1 MYGRHSPF
9 PFQDASSLG
18 YPPSTNGLGSQMMG
32 NTDPLSSDAVT
43 AAMSAVRQQMC
54 NMVAAAQ
61 QHQHPS
67 SDGNNVIGGFHLP
80 SHLSVHPNISI
91 PKLGSPENL
100 TPTKSTTP
108 QHIGSPPT
116 LSHMPQS
123 QHKSNFAS
131 SHSEREEALCHA
143 AGLSITRLAS
153 PSNDAHDLRI
163 ISPEVSP
170 PTSPTTLHER
180 RGASVESGGEP
191 SSVHFRA
198 ASHYADRVETPKKNS
213 QSPTSLVDSYKDTPI
228 KIEADCRGE

>member
-1 MYGRHSPF
+1 
-9 PFQDASSLG
+9 
-18 YPPSTNGLGSQMMG
+18 MMS
-32 NTDPLSSDAVT
+32 NPDPLSSDAVT

-61 QHQHPS
+61 QHHPE
-67 SDGNNVIGGFHLP
+67 GNNVIGGFHLP

-100 TPTKSTTP
+100 TPTKSSTP
-108 QHIGSPPT
+108 IGSHIGSPPT
-116 LSHMPQS
+116 ISHIHSTQS
-123 QHKSNFAS
+123 HKSNQNFSS
-131 SHSEREEALCHA
+131 SHEATRDELCHA

-170 PTSPTTLHER
+170 PTSPTTASLLLESR
-180 RGASVESGGEP
+180 REQRGESGET
-191 SSVHFRA
+191 SNVHFRPGHF
-198 ASHYADRVETPKKNS
+198 SSSADPDTHMHESTRKKNS
-213 QSPTSLVDSYKDTPI
+213 NSPSSLVDSYKDTPI